1 MTSYRI
7 TYEIDIEA
15 DSPEDAARAADWF
28 MQEENR
34 TYAPF
39 FKVKETVADR
49 TFDVDLEAGT
59 CTDTWWK

>member
-1 MTSYRI
+1 MNSYRV

-15 DSPEDAARAADWF
+15 DSPLDAAKSADWF
-28 MQEENR
+28 MQKENR

-39 FKVKETVADR
+39 FRVKETAVDR

-59 CTDTWWK
+59 CEDTWWE